1 MDKGKL
7 IRNMTI
13 GALLGAIILSSRGC
27 SLNKNKPTKEE
38 LDVSKIEFSTIS
50 DEEFNSRLEE
60 DLAAEFDD
68 LGSKGK

>member
-27 SLNKNKPTKEE
+27 SLNKSKPTKEE
-38 LDVSKIEFSTIS
+38 LDVSRIEFSTIS
-50 DEEFNSRLEE
+50 DEDFNSRLEE
-60 DLAAEFDD
+60 DLGADFDD